1 MSKQNGRTGHGRRG
15 EERGGREGR
24 GDAPPNA
31 NSGIRTCY
39 PLGHCDVD

>member
-1 MSKQNGRTGHGRRG
+1 MGGQGTAG

-24 GDAPPNA
+24 GDAPRPSA

-39 PLGHCDVD
+39 PLGHCDVDR